1 MILLAILE
9 VRLREFFA
17 HPYARIAGGVIF
29 TIALI
34 FVLWFDINAVE
45 AQWPK

>member
-1 MILLAILE
+1 MIILAILE

-17 HPYARIAGGVIF
+17 HPYVKTAGGVLF

-45 AQWPK
+45 AQWPR